1 MNNNSLHCILTS
13 LSMLCLLC
21 YHQFVMLYFILD
33 SIQRLFRTADYMYSF
48 PPHRSTVYIMGI
60 LLGYALRK
68 FQGAQLSRLQL
79 RLGWLVAT
87 FCVLASLLGPAP
99 MGDIN
104 YVYNSTHAAI
114 YAAFA
119 PIAWCLFFSWIVF
132 VSHNGYKSEFASN

>member
-1 MNNNSLHCILTS
+1 
-13 LSMLCLLC
+13 
-21 YHQFVMLYFILD
+21 
-33 SIQRLFRTADYMYSF
+33 MYSF

-68 FQGAQLSRLQL
+68 YQNAQLSTLQL
-79 RLGWLVAT
+79 RLGWLAAT
-87 FCVLASLLGPAP
+87 VCVLASVLGPAP

-132 VSHNGYKSEFASN
+132 VSHNGYKSKSQRERESWALISNPLYSLQTKSPACSPGVASRCPQSSRMPSI

>member
-1 MNNNSLHCILTS
+1 
-13 LSMLCLLC
+13 
-21 YHQFVMLYFILD
+21 
-33 SIQRLFRTADYMYSF
+33 MYSF

-68 FQGAQLSRLQL
+68 YQGAQLSPLQL
-79 RLGWLVAT
+79 RLGWLAAT
-87 FCVLASLLGPAP
+87 ICVLASVLGPAP

-132 VSHNGYKSEFASN
+132 VSHNGYKSEFCFRGLHCN